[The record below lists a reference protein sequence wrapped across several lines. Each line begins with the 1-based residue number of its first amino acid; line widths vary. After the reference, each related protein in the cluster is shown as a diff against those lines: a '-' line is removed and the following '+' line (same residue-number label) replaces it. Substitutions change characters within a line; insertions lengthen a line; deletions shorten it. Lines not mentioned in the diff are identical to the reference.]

1 MNDGLT
7 ASELLAG
14 EVTAAK
20 AIAAIVTT
28 VATAQLNA

>member
-1 MNDGLT
+1 MNDELT
-7 ASELLAG
+7 AGELLTG

-20 AIAAIVTT
+20 AIAAT